1 MKDRPIDLSM
11 SSFAFHLNE
20 VRGLLG
26 YVNKGG
32 DVMKMVTCII
42 RGTCLGRIV
51 KELEKINVRSMT
63 ISAVKGIGEQVTLNK
78 QYTIHNMI
86 QIIVPNEKVDEV
98 NNVILHFTRTGM
110 AGDGI
115 IAVSPIDYM
124 IKIKSKERLE

>member
-1 MKDRPIDLSM
+1 
-11 SSFAFHLNE
+11 
-20 VRGLLG
+20 
-26 YVNKGG
+26 
-32 DVMKMVTCII
+32 MKMVIGII
-42 RGTCLGRIV
+42 RATCLGRTV

-78 QYTIHNMI
+78 LYAIHNMI
-86 QIIVPNEKVDEV
+86 QIIIPDEKVDEV
-98 NNVILHFTRTGM
+98 TDVILNSTRTGM